1 MVDWAFDISFPLAG
15 LADVE
20 FALLASVVALLTA
33 IATSTAVTE
42 ERVFR
47 IDVCKSRLMKF

>member
-1 MVDWAFDISFPLAG
+1 MVDWAFDISFSLAG

-33 IATSTAVTE
+33 IATIVAVIAET
-42 ERVFR
+42 
-47 IDVCKSRLMKF
+47 ILNKL